1 LCEVWDI
8 TNLVLLAASAETRLA
23 KPVNNRCAALLVVV
37 LLRDVVVLALKGL
50 AGGVLALTLDDA
62 NAECALD
69 DVAEI
74 VLGEVSL
81 LFGREMLHD
90 GGQRC

>member
-1 LCEVWDI
+1 VWDI
-8 TNLVLLAASAETRLA
+8 TNLVLLAASTETGLA
-23 KPVNNRCAALLVVV
+23 KPVDNGCATLLVII
-37 LLRDVVVLALKGL
+37 LLRDVVVFALKGL
-50 AGGVLALTLDDA
+50 ASGVLALTLDDA

-69 DVAEI
+69 DIAEI

>member
-1 LCEVWDI
+1 M
-8 TNLVLLAASAETRLA
+8 LLAASTETRLA
-23 KPVNNRCAALLVVV
+23 KPVDNCCAALLVII
-37 LLRDVVVLALKGL
+37 LLRDVVVLALEGL
-50 AGGVLALTLDDA
+50 AGGILALTFDDA

-69 DVAEI
+69 DIAEI

-81 LFGREMLHD
+81 LFNREVLHD